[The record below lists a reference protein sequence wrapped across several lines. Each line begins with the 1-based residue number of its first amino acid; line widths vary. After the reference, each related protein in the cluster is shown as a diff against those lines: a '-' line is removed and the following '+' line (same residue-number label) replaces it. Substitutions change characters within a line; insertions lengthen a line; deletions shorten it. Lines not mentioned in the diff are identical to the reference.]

1 MSQSNSDVVNPCD
14 GEKPAEVELLE
25 STVAYQGYFRVDRLT
40 LRHALYEGG
49 MGAPVMREVF
59 QRGAVTAVLPV
70 DPVSDQVVL
79 IEQFRPGAYVCGWQP
94 WLLECVAGVME
105 EGEAPDEVAIRE
117 TREESGCELTELV
130 HIGRCLTSPG
140 ATSETLD
147 LFVARVDARTATGFH
162 GLKDEG
168 EDIRVVVT
176 SVSDAIKAL
185 DAGAIVNA
193 KTVIALH
200 WLARHYSGLKTRWLS
215 DARKTEP

>member
-1 MSQSNSDVVNPCD
+1 MSESHPDVDPPHD
-14 GEKPAEVELLE
+14 AEPPTAVELLE
-25 STVAYQGYFRVDRLT
+25 STVAYQGYFRVDRLK

-49 MGAPVMREVF
+49 LSTPVVREVF

-70 DPVSDQVVL
+70 DPVTDQVVL
-79 IEQFRPGAYVCGWQP
+79 IEQFRPGAYVCGWHP
-94 WLLECVAGVME
+94 WLLECVAGVIE
-105 EGEAPDEVAIRE
+105 TGEGPAEVAIRE
-117 TREESGCELTELV
+117 TREESGCDLTELV

-147 LFVARVDARTATGFH
+147 LFVGRVDARTATGFH

-176 SVSDAIKAL
+176 SVSDAIRAL
-185 DAGAIVNA
+185 DAGEIVNA

-215 DARKTEP
+215 DARQGEP